1 MIDILEPETG
11 YGTTGPV
18 QVPEFIK
25 NLETSIKLM
34 DRISI
39 FSEVHETFVFSDN
52 EIFDF
57 WHFDSCPDPNHF

>member
-39 FSEVHETFVFSDN
+39 FSEVHETFVKRPSK
-52 EIFDF
+52 ILK
-57 WHFDSCPDPNHF
+57 

>member
-39 FSEVHETFVFSDN
+39 FPKSIKPFVERPSR
-52 EIFDF
+52 IFK
-57 WHFDSCPDPNHF
+57 

>member
-18 QVPEFIK
+18 QVPEFI
-25 NLETSIKLM
+25 NNSETSIKLM

-39 FSEVHETFVFSDN
+39 FPKFIKLFVERPSR
-52 EIFDF
+52 ILK
-57 WHFDSCPDPNHF
+57 